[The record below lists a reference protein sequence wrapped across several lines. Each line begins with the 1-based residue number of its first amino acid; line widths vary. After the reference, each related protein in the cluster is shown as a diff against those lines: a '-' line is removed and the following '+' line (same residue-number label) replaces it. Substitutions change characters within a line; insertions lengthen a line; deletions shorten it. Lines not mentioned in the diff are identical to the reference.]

1 MSCGSYSSAHVVV
14 EMPRWVDEV
23 ELAGPDVVMGVA
35 VVVVAVAG
43 LPAG

>member
-1 MSCGSYSSAHVVV
+1 VVV

-35 VVVVAVAG
+35 VVVVVAVAG